1 MKKEALLRLIAESG
15 YNIGYA
21 AKKHLA
27 TYDIVEKMP
36 GWVSLF
42 SAAAGICALFIP
54 WFEQKWLAAA
64 FIIIAIGASS
74 IALYDKEKAKYA
86 EAGGLLTGKLHELRM
101 LYQKVKEQ
109 PDGLDLPDLEKRH
122 EEIQRD
128 ALGIG
133 VPKQIF
139 LSDWYA
145 HYKFFWQG
153 QTQWMDEQL
162 HFKLLRDKMPL
173 GMILTFAAAI
183 LVGLWLL
190 ATRLPAV
197 RAAVCGTLA

>member
-1 MKKEALLRLIAESG
+1 MKKETLLRLIAESG

-42 SAAAGICALFIP
+42 AAAVGIWALFIP
-54 WFEQKWLAAA
+54 YFEQKWIAAA
-64 FIIIAIGASS
+64 FIVIAIGASS
-74 IALYDKEKAKYA
+74 IALYDSEKAKYA
-86 EAGGLLTGKLHELRM
+86 EAGGLLTAKFHELRM

-109 PDGLDLPDLEKRH
+109 PDGADLPDLEKRH
-122 EEIQRD
+122 EDIQNA
-128 ALGIG
+128 ALGLG

-139 LSDWYA
+139 MSDWYA

-162 HFKLLRDKMPL
+162 HFRLFRDMMPL
-173 GMILTFAAAI
+173 GMIVTFAATI
-183 LVGLWLL
+183 LVALWYLSTRFTGLW
-190 ATRLPAV
+190 
-197 RAAVCGTLA
+197 AAMCKGVA

>member
-42 SAAAGICALFIP
+42 AAAAGICALFIP
-54 WFEQKWLAAA
+54 YFEQKGIAAA
-64 FIIIAIGASS
+64 FIVIAMGASS

-86 EAGGLLTGKLHELRM
+86 EAGSLLTAKFHDLRM

-109 PDGLDLPDLEKRH
+109 PDAVDLPEFEKRH
-122 EEIQRD
+122 EDIQKE
-128 ALGIG
+128 ALGLG

-139 LSDWYA
+139 MSDWYA

-162 HFKLLRDKMPL
+162 HFRLFRDMMPL
-173 GMILTFAAAI
+173 GMILTFATAI
-183 LVGLWLL
+183 LAALWFLTTRSTGLW
-190 ATRLPAV
+190 
-197 RAAVCGTLA
+197 AAMWGGCA

>member
-1 MKKEALLRLIAESG
+1 M
-15 YNIGYA
+15 
-21 AKKHLA
+21 
-27 TYDIVEKMP
+27 
-36 GWVSLF
+36 SLF

-109 PDGLDLPDLEKRH
+109 PDDLDLPDLEKRH
-122 EEIQRD
+122 EEIQRE

-133 VPKQIF
+133 PAVF
-139 LSDWYA
+139 FHRSASDSSMPG
-145 HYKFFWQG
+145 G
-153 QTQWMDEQL
+153 QPSTM
-162 HFKLLRDKMPL
+162 
-173 GMILTFAAAI
+173 
-183 LVGLWLL
+183 
-190 ATRLPAV
+190 ATRAGPWLSPAV
-197 RAAVCGTLA
+197 VTVNSLP